1 MKSNIKYNIK
11 SWIRVYLSITIVTST
26 VIFFLVGCS
35 GNFQTYSYTNH
46 SNTYY
51 YNNKYGSQKY
61 NSNYHNA
68 KGSNAPYHYKTYHE
82 IDAYLKSYYQT
93 IGETKYEG
101 VYKEGYTV
109 QAGAFSSAANAGKYT
124 DKLVEKGLDAFMFVE
139 NNYYKVRVGS
149 LKTAEEARQ
158 LGEKLKSEGL
168 LNEYYIV
175 NPKDYSYARS
185 NSGKKPSTGSVPT
198 IDSNRITSGN
208 YLRDE
213 LVRTAYKYIGTPYVW
228 GGNSE
233 AGIDCS
239 GLTRAV
245 YRLNGLSIPRVSRDQ
260 FKVGKKV
267 SKSDL
272 QIGDLVFFATG
283 GGRRVSHVGVYV
295 GDGLFIHAPRKGTK
309 VRTERLNTNYWNKVY
324 MGARSYI

>member
-1 MKSNIKYNIK
+1 MKLYKITAFFIATLIFATISCSHTHETWTYANHQSTYFYGKNYN
-11 SWIRVYLSITIVTST
+11 
-26 VIFFLVGCS
+26 
-35 GNFQTYSYTNH
+35 
-46 SNTYY
+46 
-51 YNNKYGSQKY
+51 SQKY
-61 NSNYHNA
+61 EDGYYNKTSG
-68 KGSNAPYHYKTYHE
+68 KNAPYIYKSNHE
-82 IDAYLKSYYQT
+82 IESYLSSYYQT

-101 VYKEGYTV
+101 VYKEGYSV

-124 DKLVEKGLDAFMFVE
+124 DKLIERGLDAFMY
-139 NNYYKVRVGS
+139 NDNGYYKVRVGS
-149 LKTAEEARQ
+149 FKSAEDAKKLGNQLKN
-158 LGEKLKSEGL
+158 EGFV
-168 LNEYYIV
+168 NEYYV
-175 NPKDYSYARS
+175 VSPKDYSYTQS
-185 NSGKKPSTGSVPT
+185 NSGTKNSTGSVPT

-213 LVRTAYKYIGTPYVW
+213 IVRTAYKYIGTPYVW

-260 FKVGKKV
+260 FKVGKTV
-267 SKSDL
+267 SKSNL